1 MNKNTFFRHSVLEE
15 DITTEVLRD
24 ECIVD
29 ALIEQSQKHN
39 SKNIVEVDKDLKWYI
54 STGSIKSPFR
64 LL

>member
-1 MNKNTFFRHSVLEE
+1 MNKNTFFRHPVLEE

-39 SKNIVEVDKDLKWYI
+39 SKNIVEVDKDLK
-54 STGSIKSPFR
+54 
-64 LL
+64 